1 MIFYVSM
8 NCSHF
13 TEKGKI
19 IKFTKKIF
27 CDDLFVDQQ
36 RFVGQFAIFLCKGI
50 GKYHDVNYHRY
61 ICNGRLGNFRE
72 EIYLTL
78 ETSKRLNILLTFH
91 LYKYVF
97 FPWF

>member
-1 MIFYVSM
+1 M

-78 ETSKRLNILLTFH
+78 ETSKMKDVVCKYILLTFH